1 MSEGSIGT
9 AEPSLVPELGGGM
22 NERTTGAAASGG
34 QVGAPHDRGGGMSVA
49 ADDPSQGQESGPG
62 QRPGW
67 NPLTRIVFRF
77 FVVYSVLF
85 CLTTI
90 QIPFVYTGWFSG
102 SLRSAAISVD
112 RSYEPVLR
120 WVGRTVFDVR
130 VEAIPSGS
138 GDETIDWVRL
148 FCVLVIAVVAAV
160 VWSVLDRR
168 RTEYRTVAGWFL
180 VFVRLCLG
188 GQMLTYGFVK
198 LIPTQMP
205 RPRLSTLIE
214 PYGNFSPMGVLWNQV
229 GSSQPY
235 EMLLGLAE
243 VLAGVLLFIPR
254 TALVGAMLSLVD
266 MAQVFVLNMTFDVPV
281 KILSGH
287 LLLLSMVLLAPEA
300 RRLFDML
307 LLGRATGPSTTPY
320 PFRSPRAR
328 RIAVLVQMLLGIW
341 VAIGLV
347 HSQWLTWHLLGE
359 GRPKPPLYGIWS
371 VTDFTR
377 DGQRLPPLL
386 TDQNRWRR
394 VVVDYTG
401 ALVYQRM
408 DDTLVT
414 VEAKADPHTHRMVLL
429 TATPQPAP
437 LGTLTFQQPAPDKA
451 LLTGEFEGHQVTIS
465 LDRVDPDRLPLRS
478 TGFHWVQNRPNP

>member
-1 MSEGSIGT
+1 MSAVAT
-9 AEPSLVPELGGGM
+9 TDYPLR
-22 NERTTGAAASGG
+22 ERESGG
-34 QVGAPHDRGGGMSVA
+34 AEQPR
-49 ADDPSQGQESGPG
+49 
-62 QRPGW
+62 W
-67 NPLTRIVFRF
+67 NPLTRTVFRF
-77 FVVYSVLF
+77 CVVYSVLF
-85 CLTTI
+85 CLTTT
-90 QIPFVYTGWFSG
+90 QIPFAYSGWFSL
-102 SLRSAAISVD
+102 SLQGVAISVD
-112 RSYEPVLR
+112 RFYEPVLR

-138 GDETIDWVRL
+138 GDQTIDWVRL
-148 FCVLVIAVVAAV
+148 FCVLVIAVVAAA

-180 VFVRLCLG
+180 VFARLCLG

-214 PYGNFSPMGVLWNQV
+214 PYGNFRPMGVLWNQV

-235 EMLLGLAE
+235 EILLGLAE
-243 VLAGVLLFIPR
+243 VSAGVLLFIPR

-300 RRLFDML
+300 RRLCDM
-307 LLGRATGPSTTPY
+307 LLGRATGPATSPY
-320 PFRSPRAR
+320 PFHASSAR
-328 RIAVLVQMLLGIW
+328 RIAALVHVLLGIW
-341 VAIGLV
+341 VAAGLL
-347 HSQWLTWHLLGE
+347 HAQWLTWHLIGE

-394 VVVDYTG
+394 VVVDYPGTFT
-401 ALVYQRM
+401 YQRM

-414 VEAKADPHTHRMVLL
+414 VEAKDDPQTHRMVLR

-437 LGTLTFQQPAPDKA
+437 LGILTFQQPAPDKA
-451 LLTGEFEGHQVTIS
+451 LLTGELEGHQVTIS

-478 TGFHWVQNRPNP
+478 TGFHWLQDRPNP